1 MRNKPKFGV
10 IFCKMIKSIDD
21 MAKAPQIENS
31 AKITLESFAELAKQ
45 MRHAQRR
52 YRRFG
57 KLEILEQMERLEA
70 EFDLQIEEILYPQPK
85 LF

>member
-1 MRNKPKFGV
+1 
-10 IFCKMIKSIDD
+10 
-21 MAKAPQIENS
+21 MAKAPQIEIT

-52 YRRFG
+52 YRKFG
-57 KLEILEQMERLEA
+57 KLEILEQMEQLEL
-70 EFDLQIEEILYPQPK
+70 EFDLQIAEILEIQPK

>member
-1 MRNKPKFGV
+1 
-10 IFCKMIKSIDD
+10 

-31 AKITLESFAELAKQ
+31 AKITLESLAELAQQ

-52 YRRFG
+52 YRKFG
-57 KLEILEQMERLEA
+57 KPETLETLERLEA
-70 EFDLQIEEILYPQPK
+70 EFDLQIAEILEPQPK

>member
-1 MRNKPKFGV
+1 
-10 IFCKMIKSIDD
+10 

-52 YRRFG
+52 YRKFG
-57 KLEILEQMERLEA
+57 KPETLETLERLEA
-70 EFDLQIEEILYPQPK
+70 EFDLQIAEILEPQPK

>member
-1 MRNKPKFGV
+1 
-10 IFCKMIKSIDD
+10 
-21 MAKAPQIENS
+21 MAKAPQIEKS
-31 AKITLESFAELAKQ
+31 EKITLESFAELAKQ

-52 YRRFG
+52 YRRFR

-70 EFDLQIEEILYPQPK
+70 EFDLQIAEILEPQPK

>member
-1 MRNKPKFGV
+1 MV
-10 IFCKMIKSIDD
+10 KSIDD

-45 MRHAQRR
+45 MRHTQRR

-57 KLEILEQMERLEA
+57 KPETLESMERLEA
-70 EFDLQIEEILYPQPK
+70 EFDKMIAEILEPQPT

>member
-1 MRNKPKFGV
+1 
-10 IFCKMIKSIDD
+10 

-31 AKITLESFAELAKQ
+31 VKITLEAFAELAKQ

-52 YRRFG
+52 YRKFG
-57 KLEILEQMERLEA
+57 KLEILERMEQLEA
-70 EFDLQIEEILYPQPK
+70 EFDLQITEILEPQPK

>member
-1 MRNKPKFGV
+1 
-10 IFCKMIKSIDD
+10 

-57 KLEILEQMERLEA
+57 KPETLESMERLEA
-70 EFDLQIEEILYPQPK
+70 EFDKMIAEILEPQPT

>member
-1 MRNKPKFGV
+1 MV
-10 IFCKMIKSIDD
+10 
-21 MAKAPQIENS
+21 KASQIENS

-52 YRRFG
+52 YRKFG
-57 KLEILEQMERLEA
+57 KLEILERMEQLEA
-70 EFDLQIEEILYPQPK
+70 EFDLQIAEILEPQPK

>member
-1 MRNKPKFGV
+1 
-10 IFCKMIKSIDD
+10 
-21 MAKAPQIENS
+21 MAKASQIEKS

-52 YRRFG
+52 YRKFG
-57 KLEILEQMERLEA
+57 KLEILERMEQLEA
-70 EFDLQIEEILYPQPK
+70 EFDLQIAEILEPQPK

>member
-1 MRNKPKFGV
+1 
-10 IFCKMIKSIDD
+10 
-21 MAKAPQIENS
+21 MAKAPQIEKS
-31 AKITLESFAELAKQ
+31 EKITLKSFAELAKQ

-57 KLEILEQMERLEA
+57 KLEILAQMEQLEV
-70 EFDLQIEEILYPQPK
+70 EFDLQIAEILEPQPK

>member
-1 MRNKPKFGV
+1 
-10 IFCKMIKSIDD
+10 
-21 MAKAPQIENS
+21 MAKVPQIENS

-52 YRRFG
+52 YRKFG
-57 KLEILEQMERLEA
+57 KPETLEQMERLEA
-70 EFDLQIEEILYPQPK
+70 EFDLLIAEILEPQPK

>member
-1 MRNKPKFGV
+1 
-10 IFCKMIKSIDD
+10 
-21 MAKAPQIENS
+21 MAKAPQIERT
-31 AKITLESFAELAKQ
+31 AKITLESLAELAKQ

-57 KLEILEQMERLEA
+57 KLEILEQMERLES
-70 EFDLQIEEILYPQPK
+70 EFDLQIAEILETHPK

>member
-1 MRNKPKFGV
+1 
-10 IFCKMIKSIDD
+10 

-57 KLEILEQMERLEA
+57 KLEILERMEQLEA
-70 EFDLQIEEILYPQPK
+70 EFDLQIAEILEPQLK